1 MRFADRAKSL
11 KPKKGEKRKAGT
23 VQLGGIW
30 KGVKISSK
38 DIRNIRKTLLDR
50 IEE

>member
-1 MRFADRAKSL
+1 L
-11 KPKKGEKRKAGT
+11 EPKKGEKRKPGS

-38 DIRNIRKTLLDR
+38 DIKGVRKTLLDKIGEKLKR
-50 IEE
+50 RAG